1 MEAGDGFEIL
11 TLARVEGREE
21 LTLLGNRTER
31 ARLGAVIVLIAE
43 RAGAEQRRVVF
54 FAERVGQQR
63 QRVVG
68 DIVFQGVRHGVVTR
82 KVAGVEAQRHIT
94 FFDVGVDV
102 GAHPVPRA
110 RRRGRFAHRLVG
122 GVHIEIA
129 QPLHPGI
136 DDHGDRRVALHGE
149 GFTAVEFPL
158 GEPAP
163 LPVHA
168 DHRAHHL
175 QLAFGVDQRQQ
186 LVQVAVSIPQR
197 EDRIAVALGRADLGA
212 LHRGVFAVDVAQHV
226 GVDQRMVKPRIED
239 LLLRFGTA
247 LDADAPQVVVPRAA
261 CGRTNV
267 VERAP
272 LLLGFEVQAGVLGR
286 HERNAHA
293 HLDLLARLHV
303 VGEPHAD
310 VVAGNVLTVLRIELV
325 VAGILVPF
333 GFDALFRGLFL
344 PEPGGRGAFRDAHH
358 EIDREHRLRVVAE
371 RAQQFHALDLG
382 VAHAAHPGSRLVG
395 KPLAQV

>member
-1 MEAGDGFEIL
+1 MPDGKF
-11 TLARVEGREE
+11 A
-21 LTLLGNRTER
+21 LLFVDAQHR
-31 ARLGAVIVLIAE
+31 ID
-43 RAGAEQRRVVF
+43 Q
-54 FAERVGQQR
+54 
-63 QRVVG
+63 
-68 DIVFQGVRHGVVTR
+68 
-82 KVAGVEAQRHIT
+82 VA
-94 FFDVGVDV
+94 D
-102 GAHPVPRA
+102 
-110 RRRGRFAHRLVG
+110 L
-122 GVHIEIA
+122 
-129 QPLHPGI
+129 
-136 DDHGDRRVALHGE
+136 
-149 GFTAVEFPL
+149 
-158 GEPAP
+158 
-163 LPVHA
+163 
-168 DHRAHHL
+168 
-175 QLAFGVDQRQQ
+175 FGVDERQQ
-186 LVQVAVSIPQR
+186 GMRCAVGVPER

-261 CGRTNV
+261 CGRTDI

-310 VVAGNVLTVLRIELV
+310 VVAGNVLAVLRIELV

-333 GFDALFRGLFL
+333 GFDTLFRGLFL

-382 VAHAAHPGSRLVG
+382 VAHAAHPGS
-395 KPLAQV
+395 